1 MCVAFPQWALA
12 SSRVGASKLGM
23 EKSVTLPPPQVR
35 APSRI
40 CFLFSKPCLD
50 FCLYEV
56 CPIVAF
62 LESTMSSRSGCVC
75 SWRVVP
81 GKKSPLFTKTPRSK
95 WYLFLNLS
103 ASWLIPVVFDL
114 LGTFLLELQQRFDS
128 DVTCSSTNSPPE
140 CTRACSFLQQFPLSR
155 FLVVLSF

>member
-1 MCVAFPQWALA
+1 MFVSWYKRCSERFGKICDSTP
-12 SSRVGASKLGM
+12 SSGSS
-23 EKSVTLPPPQVR
+23 SVENL
-35 APSRI
+35 
-40 CFLFSKPCLD
+40 FLFSKPCLD
-50 FCLYEV
+50 FCPYEV

-103 ASWLIPVVFDL
+103 ASFLSCYVWL
-114 LGTFLLELQQRFDS
+114 LGAFLLELQQGL
-128 DVTCSSTNSPPE
+128 
-140 CTRACSFLQQFPLSR
+140 TRMWRVLQPILLLSVLV
-155 FLVVLSF
+155 LVVFFSNFLWVVFSLY